1 MNQMVPFKQRSTA
14 LWGIKDILFSIRRL
28 SNLPHGES
36 IILSW
41 RAEPWIH
48 PFSHLLARSLI
59 PQPISQ
65 TAHAYLH
72 STHLANRSPTQRH
85 SLTPAPSSQ
94 GQRISNLIYTTHPRR
109 SKCQTTT
116 VQVPEEA
123 TTARVVRGMT
133 EPLAATHDTAPDLP
147 SGATSVKAVAEETES
162 ETAAT
167 TTATTVVPTS
177 GAASHQEGRVEAA
190 PVMVQGRAETSSR
203 RGAPRVPLRRLTS
216 R

>member
-1 MNQMVPFKQRSTA
+1 
-14 LWGIKDILFSIRRL
+14 
-28 SNLPHGES
+28 
-36 IILSW
+36 LSW

-48 PFSHLLARSLI
+48 PFSHLLARSFI
-59 PQPISQ
+59 PQFISQ
-65 TAHAYLH
+65 TAHAQLL
-72 STHLANRSPTQRH
+72 STHLANRPPTQRH

-94 GQRISNLIYTTHPRR
+94 GQRISNLIHATLPRR

-116 VQVPEEA
+116 VRVPEEA
-123 TTARVVRGMT
+123 TTARVVRGAT
-133 EPLAATHDTAPDLP
+133 EPPAATHDTAPDLP
-147 SGATSVKAVAEETES
+147 SGATSGKAAAEETES

-167 TTATTVVPTS
+167 TTATTAVLTS
-177 GAASHQEGRVEAA
+177 GAASHQEDHVEAA